1 MPARLGSDLH
11 APAQQLRPLG
21 KSLARSEGNGMKL
34 NHYNEVIQTEP
45 GTRPTTRLEGTVAA
59 VTASRLPPS
68 FEHRGSDET

>member
-1 MPARLGSDLH
+1 
-11 APAQQLRPLG
+11 
-21 KSLARSEGNGMKL
+21 MKL

-68 FEHRGSDET
+68 FEHRGSDEM